1 MDAGVPIVSPV
12 AGIAMGMLLKDKKDG
27 GGVATDDNAVILSDI
42 LGTEDALGTMDFK
55 VAGNREGITTF
66 QLDIKCEGL
75 TLETMKRAL
84 DQARVGRLHILDEM
98 EKALTG
104 PRSGLPPTVPK
115 VVKMKISEDSI
126 GKVIGPG
133 GRQIRA
139 LIEDFGLTNIDV
151 EENGEVQLSGFDME
165 QIEKA
170 REMIVSLTSST
181 GGGGRRGGAGGGRGG
196 GGEMQPRPDYVGPA
210 PEEGKTYTGKIT
222 GIHQFG
228 VFLEILPGAEDGTT
242 PGLEGLCHVSDL
254 HIERVRSCEG
264 FVRGMNTETL
274 EGMNRRAICDFKS
287 LLHSNPLMYR
297 FLS

>member
-1 MDAGVPIVSPV
+1 
-12 AGIAMGMLLKDKKDG
+12 MGMLLKDKKDG

-98 EKALTG
+98 EKALSG
-104 PRSGLPPTVPK
+104 PRSELPPTVPK

-170 REMIVSLTSST
+170 REMIVSLTSSG
-181 GGGGRRGGAGGGRGG
+181 GGGGRRGHCRGQIPCIGLNLGRGG
-196 GGEMQPRPDYVGPA
+196 YRYHHCGLLYGWGGGHRRW
-210 PEEGKTYTGKIT
+210 
-222 GIHQFG
+222 FG
-228 VFLEILPGAEDGTT
+228 STT
-242 PGLEGLCHVSDL
+242 FGSTTFGSTTFGSTTKD
-254 HIERVRSCEG
+254 
-264 FVRGMNTETL
+264 
-274 EGMNRRAICDFKS
+274 NR
-287 LLHSNPLMYR
+287 
-297 FLS
+297 

>member
-1 MDAGVPIVSPV
+1 MSPV

-133 GRQIRA
+133 GR
-139 LIEDFGLTNIDV
+139 
-151 EENGEVQLSGFDME
+151 
-165 QIEKA
+165 
-170 REMIVSLTSST
+170 
-181 GGGGRRGGAGGGRGG
+181 
-196 GGEMQPRPDYVGPA
+196 
-210 PEEGKTYTGKIT
+210 
-222 GIHQFG
+222 
-228 VFLEILPGAEDGTT
+228 
-242 PGLEGLCHVSDL
+242 
-254 HIERVRSCEG
+254 
-264 FVRGMNTETL
+264 
-274 EGMNRRAICDFKS
+274 
-287 LLHSNPLMYR
+287 
-297 FLS
+297 